1 MSVIQS
7 CYVIVG
13 IDLTGF
19 QTDKYNEWKWTDEG
33 EKITCY
39 QSNGKIQLFDDPMNG
54 EFLYLGYIFAA
65 GDQYEF
71 ETVKVNL
78 EEIEKQ
84 RPYVMEE
91 LKQLV
96 SMGVI
101 SEDIYESDSIK
112 YELIVFDEYR

>member
-1 MSVIQS
+1 
-7 CYVIVG
+7 
-13 IDLTGF
+13 
-19 QTDKYNEWKWTDEG
+19 
-33 EKITCY
+33 
-39 QSNGKIQLFDDPMNG
+39 MNG

-84 RPYVMEE
+84 RPYVMEK

-96 SMGVI
+96 NMGVI
-101 SEDIYESDSIK
+101 SEDIYKSNSTK
-112 YELIVFDEYR
+112 YELIVFNEYR

>member
-1 MSVIQS
+1 MSVVQS

-13 IDLTGF
+13 VDLTGF
-19 QTDKYNEWKWTDEG
+19 KTNKYNEWKWTKEG
-33 EKITCY
+33 ENFTCY
-39 QSNGKIQLFDDPMNG
+39 QSKGKTQLFDDPMNG

-84 RPYVMEE
+84 RPYVMEK

-96 SMGVI
+96 NMGVI